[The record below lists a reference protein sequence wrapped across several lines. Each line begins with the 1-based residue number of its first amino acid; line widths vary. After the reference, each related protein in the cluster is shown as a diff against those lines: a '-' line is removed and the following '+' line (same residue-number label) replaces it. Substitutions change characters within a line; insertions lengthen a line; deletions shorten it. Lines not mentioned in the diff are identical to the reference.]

1 MAFDQSSLQN
11 FPAAPGV
18 YLMKN
23 RAGEV
28 LYVGKAKNL
37 RLRVKQYFVPGRDG
51 REMVPHLVAKVEAI
65 ETIVVMS
72 EKEALLLENT
82 LIKQHRPHF
91 NALLKDDKTYVSLKM
106 NTKHEWPMVRL
117 VRYTGKPKTDGLY
130 FGPYTGAYSA
140 RQTLELLQK
149 LFPLRQCSDQE
160 LASRTRPCILYDM
173 KRCIAPCVGRCSK
186 EEYDGF
192 VQQTIRFL
200 RGQDTEVLK
209 ELERQMELASD
220 SLDFE
225 RAAHFL
231 QTIRAI
237 EKTVEAQHVDHLRGG
252 DADAY
257 GIFREGEE
265 VALSQ
270 LLIRS
275 GKVVGNKNYAFS
287 DLAQEDHELLESFLL
302 QQYESADGIP
312 REILVPVPLE
322 GARALEEILSGRK
335 AQNVLVH
342 HPQRGDKRALV
353 EMAEANA
360 QASFRKERDA
370 KVLREKMLLELEETL
385 RLTRYPRRI
394 ECLDNSNLS
403 GSEPVSAL
411 VAFTEAEKDTKRY
424 RLYKLKPGVASDDY
438 AAMSEVLTRRYRRAK
453 EEDNLPD
460 LLIIDGGKGQL
471 NLAVKILSDLNIST
485 VDIIGVAKEQG
496 RHDRGVTSEQIF
508 LPHARDP
515 ILLKS
520 TSPILF
526 LLQRIRDEAHRFVIA
541 FQRKRRTKKTIT
553 TELGQIEGIGPAKRR
568 TLLRHFGSVR
578 ALRGADEVAVR
589 AVKGLSE
596 ANVQSLLKFIQS

>member
-1 MAFDQSSLQN
+1 MAFDHTSIQN

-18 YLMKN
+18 YIMKN
-23 RAGEV
+23 RAGVV

-37 RLRVKQYFVPGRDG
+37 RVRVKQYFVPGRDG
-51 REMVPHLVAKVEAI
+51 REMVPHLVAKVDAI
-65 ETIVVMS
+65 ETIVVTS

-91 NALLKDDKTYVSLKM
+91 NALLKDDKTYISLKV

-117 VRYTGKPKTDGLY
+117 VRYSGKPKADGLY

-173 KRCIAPCVGRCSK
+173 KRCIAPCVGRCSH
-186 EEYDGF
+186 EEYGDF
-192 VQQTIRFL
+192 VQQTIKFL
-200 RGQDTEVLK
+200 RGQNTEVLK
-209 ELERQMELASD
+209 ELKRQMELASD

-270 LLIRS
+270 LLMRS

-312 REILVPVPLE
+312 REILVPVRLE
-322 GARALEEILSGRK
+322 GAAAIEEILSGRK
-335 AQNVLVH
+335 GQNVLVH

-353 EMAEANA
+353 EMAIANA

-370 KVLREKMLLELEETL
+370 KVLREKILLELEESL

-411 VAFTEAEKDTKRY
+411 VAFTEGEKDTKRY
-424 RLYKLKPGVASDDY
+424 RLYKLKPAVASDDY

-453 EEDNLPD
+453 EEDHLPD
-460 LLIIDGGKGQL
+460 LLIVDGGKGQL
-471 NLAVKILSDLNIST
+471 NLAVKILSDLDIST

-508 LPHARDP
+508 VPHARDP

-541 FQRKRRTKKTIT
+541 FQRKRRTKQTIT
-553 TELGQIEGIGPAKRR
+553 TELDQIEGIGPAKRR

-578 ALRGADEVAVR
+578 ALRAADEVAIR
-589 AVKGLSE
+589 NVKGLSE